1 MKVNIFDIVK
11 NSEKDFVQLA
21 QSHKAVSFS
30 QECEFALQ
38 ALENNS
44 YLISVAEKNP
54 ESLKAA
60 IMNVAAAGI
69 TLNPI
74 FKLAYLVPRD
84 GKICL
89 DVSYQGLIK
98 LASDGDAISWVQAYV
113 VHRNDSFNYRV
124 GERPVH
130 DFNPFGDRGERVG
143 AYCICKLKNGDYLT
157 EIMNLEQLH
166 TVREASQSWKSF
178 DAGKA
183 KQTPWVIYE
192 EEMFKKSV
200 VKRAYKFWPKTDS
213 GMRLETA
220 ISADNENSFDFDD
233 KPEIMKTETREE
245 IKQIAEQRTL
255 LFEDLKGALASATK
269 GLSKDEKGQF
279 LMDHFGARSFN
290 YFEKRNI
297 EQLEEDIKKA
307 QNLAEVQ
314 QEFSESLPKE
324 PVQVLKLEVIPRSEK
339 VNHKTA
345 RDVKFKL

>member
-1 MKVNIFDIVK
+1 MKVNVFDLVK
-11 NSEKDFVQLA
+11 NSREDFNQLA
-21 QSHKAVSFS
+21 KSHNAVSFA

-44 YLISVAEKNP
+44 YLVSVAEKNP
-54 ESLKAA
+54 DSLKAA

-69 TLNPI
+69 TLNPV
-74 FKLAYLVPRD
+74 FKHAYLVPRD

-113 VHRNDSFNYRV
+113 VHRNDSFNYQV

-130 DFNPFGDRGERVG
+130 NFNPFVDRGERVG

-166 TVREASQSWKSF
+166 TIREASQSWKAF

-183 KQTPWVIYE
+183 KQTPWVVFE

-213 GMRLETA
+213 GMRLEVA
-220 ISADNENSFDFDD
+220 IGADNENSFDFDD
-233 KPEIMKTETREE
+233 KPEVMKSETKEE
-245 IKQIAEQRTL
+245 IRAIAEKRTV
-255 LFEDLKGALASATK
+255 LFEDLKGALATATK
-269 GLSKDEKGQF
+269 GMNLEQKGKF
-279 LMDHFGARSFN
+279 IMDHFGAKSFN
-290 YFEKRNI
+290 YFEKRSIKELEYDI
-297 EQLEEDIKKA
+297 EKVKS
-307 QNLAEVQ
+307 LAEIQ
-314 QEFSESLPKE
+314 QDISEDLPKKLVVIAKPEKQE
-324 PVQVLKLEVIPRSEK
+324 PPK
-339 VNHKTA
+339 KTIKTV
-345 RDVKFKL
+345 RDVTFKL